1 MIFPCRTR
9 GCRNHVPPLC
19 FVLLFAACFLAPISE
34 AVSQGTE
41 ASAPEEAG
49 VSWFPAVPLQIT
61 AGVDLGYDNNV
72 LGSNANTGGSGQGSF
87 SVRENLVLTYDRSS
101 QGTDVHLTG
110 VGRFTEFVS
119 AGTNDKDFSLTLGFT
134 HNFST
139 RLSFR
144 ADLYVAYQTEPD
156 FQSNV
161 GPENVRAPHFFTD
174 AIFSVTYRWL
184 PRVSTS
190 TSYTFRP
197 VKYQQTTPTTTT
209 IGTDQNRLEQTLAEG
224 LNFSLTGRTS
234 LVVQYRYQIVDYDTA
249 PRDSTT
255 HFALFGFDH
264 HLTEQLGIN
273 VLGGSSFRSFKDD
286 GNSIDPYG
294 EVGINY
300 QGGNHSLS
308 WLTTYGVSQPTQT
321 LAMGT
326 TTFRTGLS
334 ARYQLTSLI
343 SARAAVYYHH
353 NDNQGSSGTTSA
365 GSDDALQFTLGLNYR
380 INKRWAVH
388 ADYAYSAQPSSGSTG
403 GGGYSRSHYF
413 AGVTYHY

>member
-1 MIFPCRTR
+1 M
-9 GCRNHVPPLC
+9 
-19 FVLLFAACFLAPISE
+19 
-34 AVSQGTE
+34 
-41 ASAPEEAG
+41 
-49 VSWFPAVPLQIT
+49 
-61 AGVDLGYDNNV
+61 
-72 LGSNANTGGSGQGSF
+72 
-87 SVRENLVLTYDRSS
+87 
-101 QGTDVHLTG
+101 
-110 VGRFTEFVS
+110 
-119 AGTNDKDFSLTLGFT
+119 
-134 HNFST
+134 
-139 RLSFR
+139 
-144 ADLYVAYQTEPD
+144 
-156 FQSNV
+156 
-161 GPENVRAPHFFTD
+161 
-174 AIFSVTYRWL
+174 
-184 PRVSTS
+184 
-190 TSYTFRP
+190 
-197 VKYQQTTPTTTT
+197 
-209 IGTDQNRLEQTLAEG
+209 
-224 LNFSLTGRTS
+224 
-234 LVVQYRYQIVDYDTA
+234 DYDTA

-255 HFALFGFDH
+255 HFALVGFDH

-388 ADYAYSAQPSSGSTG
+388 ADYAYLGPALVRIHRGRG
-403 GGGYSRSHYF
+403 LF
-413 AGVTYHY
+413 AESLLRRRNIPLLKITAETAVVQEAV